1 MKSHLYFLLILT
13 FFLHLSP
20 AYGVH
25 VQDQKNCESEIL
37 AQQSVDLNDR
47 QQIESQLGRKL
58 KLKERI
64 ALSFLKSDI
73 KKNEKKAHQANAPE
87 EGSKADGFGI
97 AGFVIGLVSLFIAG
111 IPLGILAI
119 VFSAISLGRIQKSKG
134 SLNGKGFAIAGL
146 VLGIVGVVGA
156 LIVLAGA

>member
-1 MKSHLYFLLILT
+1 MKKQLYFLIILT

-25 VQDQKNCESEIL
+25 VQDEIICESEIL
-37 AQQSVDLNDR
+37 AQQSFDLNDR
-47 QQIESQLGRKL
+47 KQVELQLGRKL

-73 KKNEKKAHQANAPE
+73 KKNGKKAHQANTPE
-87 EGSKADGFGI
+87 EGQKTDGFAI
-97 AGFVIGLVSLFIAG
+97 AGFVLGVVSIFIAG

-119 VFSAISLGRIQKSKG
+119 VFSAISLGRIKKSEG
-134 SLNGKGFAIAGL
+134 SLKGKGFAIAGL
-146 VLGIVGVVGA
+146 ILGIVGVVGA
-156 LIVLAGA
+156 IIVLAAA

>member
-1 MKSHLYFLLILT
+1 MKNHLYYLIILT

-25 VQDQKNCESEIL
+25 VQDEKNCESEIL
-37 AQQSVDLNDR
+37 APPSIDLSDR
-47 QQIESQLGRKL
+47 KQVESQLGRKL

-73 KKNEKKAHQANAPE
+73 KKNGKKAHQANTPE
-87 EGSKADGFGI
+87 GGSKTDGFAI
-97 AGFVIGLVSLFIAG
+97 AGFVLGLVSLFFAG
-111 IPLGILAI
+111 ILLGILAI
-119 VFSAISLGRIQKSKG
+119 IFSAISLGRIQNSG
-134 SLNGKGFAIAGL
+134 GALNGKGFAIAGL

-156 LIVLAGA
+156 IIVLGAA

>member
-1 MKSHLYFLLILT
+1 MKKLLYFLIIIT
-13 FFLHLSP
+13 FFLPLSP

-25 VQDQKNCESEIL
+25 VQDDKNCESEIL
-37 AQQSVDLNDR
+37 APSSIDLSDR
-47 QQIESQLGRKL
+47 KQFESQLGRKL

-73 KKNEKKAHQANAPE
+73 KKNTKKAHQANTPE
-87 EGSKADGFGI
+87 GGSTTDGFAI
-97 AGFVIGLVSLFIAG
+97 AGFELGLVSLFIAG

-134 SLNGKGFAIAGL
+134 SLKGKGFAIAGL

-156 LIVLAGA
+156 LIVLAAA

>member
-1 MKSHLYFLLILT
+1 MKKQLYFLIILS

-20 AYGVH
+20 TYGVH
-25 VQDQKNCESEIL
+25 VHDETNCESEIL
-37 AQQSVDLNDR
+37 AQPSLGLNDKE
-47 QQIESQLGRKL
+47 QLELQLGRKL

-73 KKNEKKAHQANAPE
+73 KKNDKKARQANTPE
-87 EGSKADGFGI
+87 EGSKVDGFGI
-97 AGFVIGLVSLFIAG
+97 AGFVLGVVSIFIAG

-119 VFSAISLGRIQKSKG
+119 VFSAISLGRIKKSKG

-156 LIVLAGA
+156 LIVLAAA